1 MILDIKHT
9 GVFEKNWD
17 ALTDEGIRFIINQGG
32 SRSSKTY
39 SLMQAM
45 IVYALSNK
53 GKIISIV
60 RKSLP
65 SLKKSVIREFFRL
78 LEDMGIYQEH
88 RHRKIDNT
96 YMFDNGTMIE
106 FFSIDNAQKVRG
118 QSRDI
123 LWANEANELSFEEYN
138 QLNFRTT
145 EKLIFDFNPS
155 DDAHWL
161 YDVKDYPD
169 CRFIHSTYKDN
180 PFLAK
185 SLVKQM
191 EDLIKVDFN
200 YYQVYALG
208 LPAKSTHTIYT
219 HQMPYAEELPR
230 YDDTVLGL
238 DFGYN
243 HSTAL
248 IRCRFRDDICH
259 VDELIFEKGLT
270 TADLIEE
277 MNDTFKRMSIPKHQ
291 TIVADWARP
300 EIIEELNR
308 NGFNVL
314 YADKAVKEGISTV
327 KSYRLYYDIG
337 SPNIA
342 REFKNYK
349 WKLHKEQL
357 TDEPEK
363 VWDDAMDAMR
373 YGVMWHKK
381 NRRSVGGYDFVS
393 F

>member
-1 MILDIKHT
+1 M
-9 GVFEKNWD
+9 
-17 ALTDEGIRFIINQGG
+17 
-32 SRSSKTY
+32 
-39 SLMQAM
+39 
-45 IVYALSNK
+45 
-53 GKIISIV
+53 
-60 RKSLP
+60 
-65 SLKKSVIREFFRL
+65 REFFKL
-78 LEDMGIYQEH
+78 LEELGLYDES
-88 RHRKIDNT
+88 RHRKNDYT
-96 YMFDNGTMIE
+96 YTFENGTMIE

-155 DDAHWL
+155 DDSHWL
-161 YDVKDYPD
+161 YDVKEYIDAV
-169 CRFIHSTYKDN
+169 FIHSTYKDN
-180 PFLAK
+180 PFLQK
-185 SLVKQM
+185 SLIKQM
-191 EDLIKVDFN
+191 EDLIKVDNN

-219 HQMPYAEELPR
+219 HQKAYAEELPK
-230 YDDTVLGL
+230 YDDTILGL

-248 IRCRFRDDICH
+248 VRCRFRDDICH

-270 TADLIEE
+270 TSDLIEE
-277 MNDTFKRMSIPKHQ
+277 MNDLFKRMAIPKHQ
-291 TIVADWARP
+291 TVVADWARP

-308 NGFNVL
+308 NGFNVI
-314 YADKAVKEGISTV
+314 YAHKAVKEGISNV
-327 KSYRLYYDIG
+327 KSYRLYYDIN

-349 WKLHKEQL
+349 WKTHKEQL
-357 TDEPEK
+357 TEEPEK
-363 VWDDAMDAMR
+363 IWDDAMDAMR
-373 YGVMWHKK
+373 YAMMWHKK
-381 NRRSVGGYDFVS
+381 NRRSVGGYDIVS